1 MCQIRVGTG
10 YDVHRLAEGRPLFL
24 GGVQIEHDLGLE
36 GFSDADVLL
45 HAIMDALLGAAGL
58 GDIGQ
63 QFPPGDERFRDVS
76 SLKLLA
82 AVRSMLEDAGW
93 RVVNVDSTVVAERPR
108 LAPHMPAMKRAVAEA
123 LGISDTQVGIK
134 ASTNEGMGFVGRREG
149 IAALAAVLVARQEE
163 KDLEE

>member
-1 MCQIRVGTG
+1 M
-10 YDVHRLAEGRPLFL
+10 HRLAEGRPLVL
-24 GGVQIEHDLGLE
+24 GGVRIEHDLGLE

-45 HAIMDALLGAAGL
+45 HAIVDALLGAAGL

-63 QFPPGDERFRDVS
+63 HFPPGDERFRGVS
-76 SLKLLA
+76 SLTLLA
-82 AVRSMLEDAGW
+82 AVRTMLEDAGW

-108 LAPHMPAMKRAVAEA
+108 LAPHVPAMKRAVAEA
-123 LGISDTQVGIK
+123 LGISDTQVGVK

-149 IAALAAVLVARQEE
+149 IAALAVALVARREE